1 MTKTSASHQITT
13 QYESNAAFEA
23 RLRKRITK
31 LILFST
37 ASLVAVLFGFPM
49 YFMVASSFK
58 AESEILA
65 TPFRWLPEEFMG
77 FTHYERAFDIAPIG
91 QWYVNSVFIA
101 VVQVG
106 TAIFFG
112 AMAGYGFAKFSFRG
126 KRLLFALILSI
137 MAVPFQILL
146 IPLFVLVRQFGW
158 QNSYPGLIVP
168 GLLSAFGVF
177 MLRQFAYSIPDELLD
192 AARIDGASE
201 FRIFMRIALPLL
213 APASASLAIILFL
226 FSWNNFLWPLV
237 VVQDRNLLTLPVGM
251 TVFSQP
257 YRGDPIVGPAM
268 AVSTLATLPVALLF
282 IFFQRYFIA
291 GMMVSGI
298 KG

>member
-106 TAIFFG
+106 TAVFFG
-112 AMAGYGFAKFSFRG
+112 AMAGYGFAKFSFHG

-213 APASASLAIILFL
+213 APASASLSIILFL

>member
-1 MTKTSASHQITT
+1 MTKSSST
-13 QYESNAAFEA
+13 YESNSAFEA
-23 RLRKRITK
+23 RLRKRIVK
-31 LILFST
+31 LILLST
-37 ASLVAVLFGFPM
+37 AILVALLFGFPL
-49 YFMVASSFK
+49 YFMAVSAFK

-65 TPFRWLPEEFMG
+65 TPFRWLPQQFVG
-77 FTHYERAFDIAPIG
+77 LAHYIRAFDIAPIG
-91 QWYVNSVFIA
+91 RWYFNSVFVA
-101 VVQVG
+101 AVQVAA
-106 TAIFFG
+106 AIFFG
-112 AMAGYGFAKFSFRG
+112 AMAGYGFAKFQFRG
-126 KRLLFALILSI
+126 KRILFALVLSI

-146 IPLFVLVRQFGW
+146 IPLYVEIRQLGW
-158 QNSYPGLIVP
+158 HNTYAALIVP

-177 MLRQFAYSIPDELLD
+177 LMRQFAYSIPDELLD

-201 FRIFMRIALPLL
+201 FRIFILIALPLL

-237 VVQDRNLLTLPVGM
+237 AVQAPDLKTLPVGM

-257 YRGDPIVGPAM
+257 YRGDPIVGPSM

-282 IFFQRYFIA
+282 IFFQRYFIE

-298 KG
+298 QG